1 MYTPRRYTMMIK
13 KICAIAMIA
22 GSLIAAS
29 NSRAAFHFWAI
40 QEVYSNSSGTL
51 QFIEFYDAFGSQQFV
66 GLQDVQVTNLANTLT
81 NTFTIPHHLPT
92 DANPQES
99 FQKTFLI
106 GTAGIQAAGG
116 PTPDFII
123 PNGFLFTAGGTI
135 DFFGLNGG
143 PYTALPTD
151 GSLSRTWSNG
161 SNALNTPKNF
171 AGQTGTVPEPTTLAL
186 AGSAGAC
193 ALFLLLRRRSR
204 CLPASI

>member
-1 MYTPRRYTMMIK
+1 MMIK
-13 KICAIAMIA
+13 KFCSIAMIA

-51 QFIEFYDAFGSQQFV
+51 QFIEFYDGFGGQQFV
-66 GLQDVQVTNLANTLT
+66 GLQEVQVSNLGNTLT
-81 NTFTIPHHLPT
+81 NTFQIPHHLPSNAMPT
-92 DANPQES
+92 ES
-99 FQKTFLI
+99 FQKTFLM

-116 PTPDFII
+116 PAPDFII
-123 PNGFLFTAGGTI
+123 PDGFLFTAGGSI

-161 SNALNTPKNF
+161 TNALNTPKNF

-186 AGSAGAC
+186 AGSAGGC
-193 ALFLLLRRRSR
+193 ALFLLLRRRNR
-204 CLPASI
+204 RALAST